1 MFIKVYVSIPK
12 YPHSQRGIQIKI
24 ERVVNLNKQARPTTF
39 GKIVKVK
46 LIELNMT
53 QVELAKMLGIKRQYL
68 CRILSGDR
76 SGKKYL
82 PDIRK
87 ILGIDNAA

>member
-1 MFIKVYVSIPK
+1 M
-12 YPHSQRGIQIKI
+12 
-24 ERVVNLNKQARPTTF
+24 NKQATSKTF

-53 QVELAKMLGIKRQYL
+53 QVELVELLGIKRQYL
-68 CRILSGDR
+68 CRILNGDR

-82 PDIRK
+82 SDIRQ
-87 ILGIDNAA
+87 ILEIEAGDTKEKVY